1 MIINFFGIH
10 FKIPFKQYVM
20 RVFETYLWDI
30 EMLYILYRY
39 KFALLQYP
47 WKWCIISTKEPP
59 AILPCW
65 VTSSGLPLGWPDA
78 SGRPV
83 DQGGTSSGHVLR
95 PLVPWFYTSQSR
107 IYKSCQSLRKQSKE
121 LKGDRFLVKIKSD
134 SSLAV
139 LHILMSVHG
148 NIDNYLFINCYII

>member
-1 MIINFFGIH
+1 MGIH

-20 RVFETYLWDI
+20 RVLETYLWDI
-30 EMLYILYRY
+30 ETLYILYRY

-47 WKWCIISTKEPP
+47 WKWCIISAKEPP